1 MYDLHPLKSLISG
14 LIVSIR
20 YPFDIDDDMFKGT
33 RNAHQNALKLL
44 RQAQKLGLALQIN
57 WVMDSLN
64 KHNFPEMVKITKE
77 FDADLNILKFIDYD
91 DDFQRRISLKEF
103 EEISLLAKKYGG
115 KIKAKVNVFFPCKW
129 SSGYSCTFGINRAKL
144 DVLGNFHGCIYSA
157 QSHGNLLKEG
167 YKKVEERMN
176 EYIVKN
182 YIKRKCLVEEK
193 INNQRAKTEDK
204 LANLI
209 KKR

>member
-144 DVLGNFHGCIYSA
+144 DVFGNLYGCIYST
-157 QSHGNLLKEG
+157 QSHGNLLKES

-182 YIKRKCLVEEK
+182 YMKRKCLVEEK